1 MIGSTDFGTVIL
13 WTAAAFLSGSIP
25 FSVWIGRFILRK
37 DIRAYGDGNPGATN
51 VKRAGGKGW
60 FFVAL
65 MLDVS
70 KSAFPIGLAYW
81 INGMRGPEII
91 PIALAP
97 VFGHA
102 FSPFLGF
109 NGGKA
114 LAAAAG
120 TWIGLTIIELPLV
133 LIIMLVYW
141 FYAVTVSGWAVLF
154 TGLSGLLY
162 LLLAKPDPVLIAV
175 MVGEIVL
182 TAYKHRAD
190 LRQPLAFRRFAVKP

>member
-1 MIGSTDFGTVIL
+1 MIGSTEIGTVIL
-13 WTAAAFLSGSIP
+13 WTVAAFLSGSLP
-25 FSVWIGRFILRK
+25 FSVWIGRFVLRK

-60 FFVAL
+60 FIVAL
-65 MLDVS
+65 MLDVT
-70 KSAFPIGLAYW
+70 KGALPVALAYW
-81 INGMRGPEII
+81 INNMRGPEII

-114 LAAAAG
+114 LATAAG
-120 TWIGLTIIELPLV
+120 TWIGLTIVELPLV
-133 LIIMLVYW
+133 LIVMLVYW
-141 FYAVTVSGWAVLF
+141 FYAVTIGGWAVLL

-162 LLLAKPDPVLIAV
+162 LFLAKRDPVLIVV
-175 MVGEIVL
+175 MIGVILL

-190 LRQPLAFRRFAVKP
+190 LRQPLAFRRFAEKK